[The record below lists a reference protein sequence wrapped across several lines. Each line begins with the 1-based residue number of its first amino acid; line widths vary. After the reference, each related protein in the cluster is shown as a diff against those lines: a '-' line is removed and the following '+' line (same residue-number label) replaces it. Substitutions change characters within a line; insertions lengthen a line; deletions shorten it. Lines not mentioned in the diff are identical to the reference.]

1 MHGQKLM
8 DKKTFYNFANVL
20 PVTMLLLI
28 FVQFPPSIIQH
39 ATMIQIVGRNITL
52 LTYQNALVNMNKYLT
67 NPSPQ

>member
-28 FVQFPPSIIQH
+28 FVQFLPSIIQH
-39 ATMIQIVGRNITL
+39 ATMIQIVGRKITL

>member
-39 ATMIQIVGRNITL
+39 ATMIKIVGRNITL